1 MRTVG
6 QSVHSRMPPEFVLPD
21 FVLLY
26 LNKGSK
32 YILDRHQCSIAEVM
46 RSLDKMEVKMHT
58 AKFFESKP
66 SLAQQQVTKQ
76 HIRSEWK
83 PPPDDQVARLNRL
96 LRQSVLDEFVARPIK
111 RNYTWL
117 DCKARQWLKLH
128 RNDLVI
134 VDADKGLGDCIMPR
148 DWVDT
153 ELHRLLSSGFAKL
166 APDVY
171 KARSFAA
178 RCLLEC
184 VTREAAYTGVVS
196 DKKVQFILHRIFKTG
211 EGSFRLRVKL
221 HKQPMTGRPIANLSY
236 SWLAPACLFLCE
248 VLAPIQNN
256 LLHVVSSSFE
266 FLQKMSKQV
275 PSHFEIATIDIKNL
289 YPSINT
295 DHLLEVLSNDV
306 LRFYKGSRK
315 AGFIVSLLQVVLQNQ
330 FIAHRGEAY
339 QAFGIATGIP
349 PGVFLANIYVSHVD
363 TLVMENHASQIA
375 FFARL
380 VDDSVVCASDIDS
393 IQRTQNSWRPEL
405 VWEVASRGGRLHEA
419 EQPVAFLDVQLSHCS
434 GMMQWEAYRSTL
446 NNYRYVPQASC
457 HPKSIAA
464 SIIRGETHRMWRIN
478 KSKSDLMK
486 HLRFFASQFSKRGY
500 SPTGTWKIICDALA
514 KLHGGSRPKVKK
526 RQFFVPL
533 RYSSSVP
540 KRILKRCFDKQAD
553 SLRRIFSDN
562 TAINLAFSVQKNL
575 FRLHYHDNW
584 K

>member
-211 EGSFRLRVKL
+211 EGSVRLRVKL

-330 FIAHRGEAY
+330 FIVHRGEAY

-434 GMMQWEAYRSTL
+434 GMMQWEAYRKPL
-446 NNYRYVPQASC
+446 NNYLYVPQASC

>member
-434 GMMQWEAYRSTL
+434 GMMQWEAYRKPL
-446 NNYRYVPQASC
+446 NNYLYVPQASC

>member
-21 FVLLY
+21 FVMLY

-184 VTREAAYTGVVS
+184 VTREAAYTGLVS

-315 AGFIVSLLQVVLQNQ
+315 AVFIVSLLQVVLQNQ
-330 FIAHRGEAY
+330 FIVHRGEAY
-339 QAFGIATGIP
+339 QAFGIATGKY
-349 PGVFLANIYVSHVD
+349 L
-363 TLVMENHASQIA
+363 
-375 FFARL
+375 
-380 VDDSVVCASDIDS
+380 C
-393 IQRTQNSWRPEL
+393 
-405 VWEVASRGGRLHEA
+405 
-419 EQPVAFLDVQLSHCS
+419 
-434 GMMQWEAYRSTL
+434 
-446 NNYRYVPQASC
+446 
-457 HPKSIAA
+457 
-464 SIIRGETHRMWRIN
+464 
-478 KSKSDLMK
+478 
-486 HLRFFASQFSKRGY
+486 
-500 SPTGTWKIICDALA
+500 
-514 KLHGGSRPKVKK
+514 
-526 RQFFVPL
+526 
-533 RYSSSVP
+533 
-540 KRILKRCFDKQAD
+540 
-553 SLRRIFSDN
+553 
-562 TAINLAFSVQKNL
+562 
-575 FRLHYHDNW
+575 
-584 K
+584 

>member
-1 MRTVG
+1 M
-6 QSVHSRMPPEFVLPD
+6 
-21 FVLLY
+21 
-26 LNKGSK
+26 
-32 YILDRHQCSIAEVM
+32 
-46 RSLDKMEVKMHT
+46 
-58 AKFFESKP
+58 
-66 SLAQQQVTKQ
+66 
-76 HIRSEWK
+76 
-83 PPPDDQVARLNRL
+83 
-96 LRQSVLDEFVARPIK
+96 
-111 RNYTWL
+111 
-117 DCKARQWLKLH
+117 
-128 RNDLVI
+128 
-134 VDADKGLGDCIMPR
+134 
-148 DWVDT
+148 DT

-315 AGFIVSLLQVVLQNQ
+315 AVFIVSLLQVVLQNQ
-330 FIAHRGEAY
+330 FIVHRGEAY

-434 GMMQWEAYRSTL
+434 GMMQWEAYRKPL
-446 NNYRYVPQASC
+446 NNYLYVPQASC

-562 TAINLAFSVQKNL
+562 AAINLAFSVQKNL

>member
-6 QSVHSRMPPEFVLPD
+6 QSVHSRMPLEFVLPD
-21 FVLLY
+21 FVMLY

-315 AGFIVSLLQVVLQNQ
+315 AVFIVSLLQVVLQNQ
-330 FIAHRGEAY
+330 FIVHRGEAY

>member
-26 LNKGSK
+26 LNQGSK

-330 FIAHRGEAY
+330 FIVHRGEAY

-434 GMMQWEAYRSTL
+434 GMMQWEAYRKPL
-446 NNYRYVPQASC
+446 NNYLYVPQASC

-575 FRLHYHDNW
+575 FRLHYHDTW

>member
-21 FVLLY
+21 FVLY

-295 DHLLEVLSNDV
+295 DHLPEVLSNDV

-330 FIAHRGEAY
+330 FIVHRGEAY

-434 GMMQWEAYRSTL
+434 GMMQWEAYRKPL
-446 NNYRYVPQASC
+446 NNYLYVPQASC

>member
-434 GMMQWEAYRSTL
+434 GMMQWEAYRKPL
-446 NNYRYVPQASC
+446 NNYLYVPQASC

-562 TAINLAFSVQKNL
+562 AAINLAFSVQKNL

>member
-21 FVLLY
+21 FVMLY

-315 AGFIVSLLQVVLQNQ
+315 AVFIVSLLQVVLQNQ
-330 FIAHRGEAY
+330 FIVHRGEAY

-363 TLVMENHASQIA
+363 TLVMENHASQIV

-434 GMMQWEAYRSTL
+434 GMMQWEAYRKPL
-446 NNYRYVPQASC
+446 NNYLYVPQASC

-562 TAINLAFSVQKNL
+562 AAINLAFSVQKNL

>member
-117 DCKARQWLKLH
+117 ECKARQWLKLH

-315 AGFIVSLLQVVLQNQ
+315 AVFIVSLLQVVLQNQ
-330 FIAHRGEAY
+330 FIVHRGEAY

-434 GMMQWEAYRSTL
+434 GMMQWEAYRKPL
-446 NNYRYVPQASC
+446 NNYLYVPQASC

-486 HLRFFASQFSKRGY
+486 HLRFFASQFAKRGY

-562 TAINLAFSVQKNL
+562 AAINLAFSVQKNL

-584 K
+584 E